1 MVFAETTGSSAF
13 SAHGSGGSTM
23 DPKAD
28 DDAVAAADEDELADA
43 DAVAMDT
50 PEN

>member
-1 MVFAETTGSSAF
+1 
-13 SAHGSGGSTM
+13 M

-43 DAVAMDT
+43 DAVAMNT
-50 PEN
+50 PR